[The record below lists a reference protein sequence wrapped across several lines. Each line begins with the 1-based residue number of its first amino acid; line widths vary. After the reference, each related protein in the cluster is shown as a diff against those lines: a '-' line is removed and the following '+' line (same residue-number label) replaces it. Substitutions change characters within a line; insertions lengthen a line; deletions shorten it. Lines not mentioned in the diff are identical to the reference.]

1 MVSKINFDTMIEK
14 LAIDNALILK
24 EEKVLTD
31 TKLRN
36 LKPQGKMY
44 KVPDREG
51 LYVAV
56 TTKGSVSFRYNYSLN
71 GRQET
76 LTLGLY
82 GDGGITLNEARERL
96 NDAKRLI
103 LKGVS
108 PAREKARSKERVS
121 EAKSFGDWAELWL
134 RGYRMAESTRDMRRA
149 TYIRE
154 LKREYGNKLL
164 FEISPDDLRA
174 LTDKIVARGA
184 PATAVHAREVVL
196 QVFRW
201 AKERGEKVDNP
212 ALLVRPTAIATFE
225 PRDRSLSPEEI
236 GLMYRYMD
244 RIGTSPQYR
253 VAAKLLLLTM
263 VRKSELANATWSEV
277 SFTDAIWTIPK
288 ERMKRRLPHVV
299 YLSRQALDFFIA
311 LKTFAG
317 GSEYVL
323 PSRYDSDLPMSNATA
338 NQVLT
343 LTYRLAQKEGK
354 SLGKF
359 GPHDLRRT
367 ASTLLHEAGYNTDW
381 IEKCLAHEQRGVRA
395 VYNKAEYAEQRRSM
409 LQDWADMIDD
419 WTSKESVNSDQ

>member
-1 MVSKINFDTMIEK
+1 
-14 LAIDNALILK
+14 
-24 EEKVLTD
+24 
-31 TKLRN
+31 
-36 LKPQGKMY
+36 MY

-56 TTKGSVSFRYNYSLN
+56 TPKGSVSFRYNYSLN

-76 LTLGLY
+76 LTLGLF
-82 GDGGITLNEARERL
+82 GEGGISLSEARERL

-108 PAREKARSKERVS
+108 PAREKARSKERIS
-121 EAKSFGDWAELWL
+121 EAKSFGEWAELWL

-164 FEISPDDLRA
+164 FEVSPDDLRS

-201 AKERGEKVDNP
+201 AKERGEKVENP
-212 ALLVRPTAIATFE
+212 ALLVRPAAIATFE

-236 GLMYRYMD
+236 GLMYYYMD
-244 RIGTSPQYR
+244 RVGTSPQYR

-277 SFTDAIWTIPK
+277 NFTDALWTIPK

-299 YLSRQALDFFIA
+299 YLSSQALDFFIA

-323 PSRYDSDLPMSNATA
+323 PSRYDTDLPMSNATA

-343 LTYRLAQKEGK
+343 LTYKLAQKEGK
-354 SLGKF
+354 PLGKF

-395 VYNKAEYAEQRRSM
+395 VYNKAEYAEHRRSM

-419 WTSKESVNSDQ
+419 WTSKDSGNPVRNLLERPDQDRPRPLG